1 MTVQDDGIGFEPSRE
16 KGMGLL
22 GMEERV
28 ERLGGRFSI
37 NSKPGSGTILRIQL
51 PLATGGPAYSKDIA

>member
-1 MTVQDDGIGFEPSRE
+1 
-16 KGMGLL
+16 MGLL

-37 NSKPGSGTILRIQL
+37 ESKPGSGTVLRIHFPL
-51 PLATGGPAYSKDIA
+51 PNGGPAARKDIL